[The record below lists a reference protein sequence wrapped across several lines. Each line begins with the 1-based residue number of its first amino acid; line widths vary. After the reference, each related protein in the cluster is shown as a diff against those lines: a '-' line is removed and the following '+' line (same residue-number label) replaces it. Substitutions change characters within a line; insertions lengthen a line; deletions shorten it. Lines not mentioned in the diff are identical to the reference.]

1 MLSEEMQIGMRVRVR
16 ENHRTTTWRGQE
28 GTIVKSRGDPAYRA
42 LDVALDDG
50 RSGLFWHH
58 ELEESDAGG
67 A

>member
-42 LDVALDDG
+42 LDVGAARVTSSRRDHNLCTG
-50 RSGLFWHH
+50 CGLP
-58 ELEESDAGG
+58 L
-67 A
+67 